1 MMIHLSLFS
10 GRCMKCS
17 FLTVIAR
24 EEQCHQ
30 ERGEDGVASVLS
42 RGFVALCQETGEPAG
57 LMALQA
63 ESPLE
68 TEGHSSSVPLQW
80 VAWGEA
86 PGVQAEAAD
95 LPFGVD

>member
-10 GRCMKCS
+10 GRCRKCS

-30 ERGEDGVASVLS
+30 ERGEDGVS
-42 RGFVALCQETGEPAG
+42 RGFVALCQEAGEPAG

-63 ESPLE
+63 ERPRE
-68 TEGHSSSVPLQW
+68 TGGHSSSVPLRW
-80 VAWGEA
+80 MAWEKA

-95 LPFGVD
+95 LPFGVTG